1 MMNRYATLLLSLL
14 MLASFSGCKERP
26 APEEARRTEITGVK
40 VETVSPSTVDEYYE
54 VAGTVRAKTVS
65 AISSRIMGTVTSV
78 EVKEGQ
84 RVKMGQLL
92 LVIDDRDA
100 AARAKAAEE
109 ALKEAISALE
119 AAGKQKE
126 LADITYERYRNLF
139 EEKALSRQ
147 ELDRMETEQKVAQAG
162 LRRAEAAVERARAS
176 LKEAEVFLGFAR
188 VTAPVSGI
196 VTEKRIDPGSMAV
209 PGAPLLTLEDDS
221 AYRIE
226 VNVDERFIDRI
237 KTGMAAEV
245 FIPSIDR
252 RAEGKVVEAVP
263 SVDQASRTFLV
274 KLDLADSALRGGLYG
289 RVRFKTGTKQAI
301 VLPHSAI
308 VQRGQLT
315 GVYSVDENGAVT
327 YRLVRAG
334 KVQDGMVEVLSGVN
348 PGDRVI
354 VDGAENAVDGG
365 VLKE

>member
-1 MMNRYATLLLSLL
+1 MMNRYMTLLLSLL
-14 MLASFSGCKERP
+14 MLAFFAGCKERR
-26 APEEARRTEITGVK
+26 APEEAKRPEITGVK
-40 VETVSPSTVDEYYE
+40 VETVSPSTVEEYYE
-54 VAGTVRAKTVS
+54 VAGTVRARTVS
-65 AISSRIMGTVTSV
+65 VISSRLMGTVTSV

-100 AARAKAAEE
+100 AARARAAEE
-109 ALKEAISALE
+109 ALKEAMSALE
-119 AAGKQKE
+119 AAGEQKD
-126 LADITYERYRNLF
+126 LADVTYERYRNLF

-147 ELDRMETEQKVAQAG
+147 ELDSMETGQKVAQAG

-188 VTAPVSGI
+188 VTTPVSGI
-196 VTEKRIDPGSMAV
+196 VTEKKIDPGSMAV

-226 VNVDERFIDRI
+226 VNVDERFIEYI

-245 FIPSIDR
+245 SIPSIDR
-252 RAEGKVVEAVP
+252 RAEGKVLEAVP
-263 SVDQASRTFLV
+263 SVNPASRTFLV
-274 KLDLADSALRGGLYG
+274 KLGLADSALKGGLYG

-301 VLPHSAI
+301 ALPHSAI

-315 GVYSVDENGAVT
+315 GVYSVDENGVVT
-327 YRLVRAG
+327 YRMVRVG
-334 KVQDGMVEVLSGVN
+334 KGQEGMVEILSGVK
-348 PGDRVI
+348 PGDKVI
-354 VDGAENAVDGG
+354 VEGAENAMDGG